1 MKLMAGEKGRVGEDE
16 IIKGAIAGSPC
27 DGYRLAFSDVVK
39 WWRRGLSPRTQ
50 TIGGGQGERVLR
62 TEMKLLG
69 ESESRRS
76 GAGEHRRRCEQ
87 AGVLRGSSRR
97 EDRHGAE
104 LRQRV
109 VADTL
114 HRVARVRER
123 VVRQPNLS
131 RRNWRKSRRN
141 LGEKFRSSL
150 LEISGKVRKK
160 GGALPGVIP

>member
-1 MKLMAGEKGRVGEDE
+1 MAGEKGEVGEDE
-16 IIKGAIAGSPC
+16 IIKGVIAGSPC

-50 TIGGGQGERVLR
+50 TTGGGQGERVLR

-76 GAGEHRRRCEQ
+76 GAGEHRRRRE

-97 EDRHGAE
+97 EDRHAE

-109 VADTL
+109 IADTL

-141 LGEKFRSSL
+141 LGEKFKNSPL
-150 LEISGKVRKK
+150 KISGKVRKK
-160 GGALPGVIP
+160 GGVLPGVIP